1 MKLQKIK
8 RNSGFSL
15 VEVVIAIGIV
25 AVLLTT
31 FMSVFGPSQQKIA
44 KALSIA
50 DANRLVSTLESELAT
65 LRPTD
70 KSDYVASGS
79 GASAFEKAFQ
89 WIKESHNPGSAVL
102 VYQYQALPDSENA
115 DGSLKAA
122 ASKMVS
128 DDSSLPGVDFITQTV
143 ARRLDKAPSNT
154 LQSELVPGVV
164 EGRVY
169 VVRMTQLVRKNGAM
183 ELGDAGRIMNPS
195 ESGDGTGS
203 EASSTANYD
212 EAYVAFRAEFFE
224 LNNNL
229 YSYVTGG
236 AWTFDK
242 LGAPVVTQNIAIRR

>member
-1 MKLQKIK
+1 MKPTKIRR
-8 RNSGFSL
+8 RNGFSL

-44 KALSIA
+44 DALSIA
-50 DANRLVSTLESELAT
+50 DANRLVSTLESELGT

-70 KSDYVASGS
+70 KSDYVTAGS

-89 WIKESHNPGSAVL
+89 WVKDSHQLNSAVL

-115 DGSLKAA
+115 DGSLQAVPSA
-122 ASKMVS
+122 MVS

-143 ARRLDKAPSNT
+143 ARRLDKAPNDT
-154 LQSELVPGVV
+154 LQNELVPGVV

-169 VVRMTQLVRKNGAM
+169 AVRMTQLVRRSGGM
-183 ELGDAGRIMNPS
+183 ELGEAGRILNPS
-195 ESGDGTGS
+195 ENADGVGD
-203 EASSTANYD
+203 EATSSTDYD

-224 LNNNL
+224 LKNNL
-229 YSYVTGG
+229 YPYVTGG
-236 AWTFDK
+236 AWNFDK
-242 LGAPVVTQNIAIRR
+242 LGAPVVTQNVAIRR